1 MHLSTVSLL
10 SRQCR
15 FLVIAISPGV
25 DTGAFVLPRA
35 PPAGSTPLPLPT
47 PYP

>member
-15 FLVIAISPGV
+15 FLVIERLGSRYPSLSLYLAWGSPC
-25 DTGAFVLPRA
+25 R
-35 PPAGSTPLPLPT
+35 
-47 PYP
+47 